1 MLYVPQRRIIGGRL
15 PQDSATSEIESRELL
30 YHSWR
35 TPKIACHFCNIRQKK
50 IAELLAREPV
60 CCACKERQ
68 VSSSGAALRRGWVRL
83 ARRAGRQLR
92 HLRAPRNT
100 RAPSP
105 APPPLPPSPRPP
117 HLCVSRLVTIMD

>member
-35 TPKIACHFCNIRQKK
+35 TPKIACHFRNIRQKK

-68 VSSSGAALRRGWVRL
+68 GSSSWAAFRRGLWFVWYAVRKGHS
-83 ARRAGRQLR
+83 AWFGRNCNPWPWYRLIVS
-92 HLRAPRNT
+92 T
-100 RAPSP
+100 RIPTCMFWG
-105 APPPLPPSPRPP
+105 
-117 HLCVSRLVTIMD
+117 HCEY

>member
-50 IAELLAREPV
+50 IAQLLAREPV
-60 CCACKERQ
+60 CCACKEREVRSSAAAPCGRGCVWL
-68 VSSSGAALRRGWVRL
+68 VSRTQLDIGRLGA
-83 ARRAGRQLR
+83 
-92 HLRAPRNT
+92 HLT
-100 RAPSP
+100 RPPLAPSACSSDDP
-105 APPPLPPSPRPP
+105 SRIPLGA
-117 HLCVSRLVTIMD
+117 

>member
-50 IAELLAREPV
+50 IAQLLAREPV
-60 CCACKERQ
+60 CCSCKERQ
-68 VSSSGAALRRGWVRL
+68 VSSSAAAPCGRGCVRL
-83 ARRAGRQLR
+83 VRRTDRFSSSVRSGSCRT
-92 HLRAPRNT
+92 H
-100 RAPSP
+100 PSN
-105 APPPLPPSPRPP
+105 
-117 HLCVSRLVTIMD
+117 H